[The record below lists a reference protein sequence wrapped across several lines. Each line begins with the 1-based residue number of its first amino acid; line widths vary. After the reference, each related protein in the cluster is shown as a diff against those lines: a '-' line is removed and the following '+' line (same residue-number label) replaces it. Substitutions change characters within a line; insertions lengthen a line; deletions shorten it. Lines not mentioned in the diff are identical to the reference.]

1 MARRKKGSGSRLS
14 VTWYVAGLVSG
25 LALATVFILTS
36 RDDAVM
42 QNDTP
47 PVASSGDSLIESEP
61 VESEAVT
68 ERRPRYDFFTVL
80 PEMEVVVP
88 DEEISAQADAATDPG
103 VDAAVDYMLQA
114 GSFQSAGDADAL
126 KAKLALLGVMAG
138 VQQVEVNGNTWHRVR
153 VGPLANAR
161 EADRIRRQLQDNG
174 FDAMVLKDG

>member
-1 MARRKKGSGSRLS
+1 MARRKSSNKAP
-14 VTWYVAGLVSG
+14 VTWFVAGLVTG
-25 LALATVFILTS
+25 LALATVYVLGSGHQAGPDGADET
-36 RDDAVM
+36 
-42 QNDTP
+42 
-47 PVASSGDSLIESEP
+47 PVADTESSLISAEP
-61 VESEAVT
+61 EQADEPS

-88 DEEISAQADAATDPG
+88 DEEISAQAEAPETSGDET
-103 VDAAVDYMLQA
+103 AVDYILQA
-114 GSFQSAGDADAL
+114 GSFQSASDADAM
-126 KAKLALLGVMAG
+126 KAKLALLGVVAN